1 MSILTQVGFACAL
14 STEFG
19 HSFEQFVQ
27 WVAEVRGVELTGEP
41 AEFFATHVYHLTDEQ
56 HSQLLK
62 LIRDNVP
69 SDYLQRSRRFAHLQ
83 SRLQSDPS
91 LKAQRDGWGS

>member
-1 MSILTQVGFACAL
+1 MRILTPLGFAYSLAK
-14 STEFG
+14 EFG

-41 AEFFATHVYHLTDEQ
+41 AEVFAKHGYVLTDEQ
-56 HSQLLK
+56 HAQLLK

-69 SDYLQRSRRFAHLQ
+69 SDYLERSRRFAHLQ

>member
-1 MSILTQVGFACAL
+1 MSILTPVGFARAL

-27 WVAEVRGVELTGEP
+27 WVAEVRGIEVTDEP
-41 AEFFATHVYHLTDEQ
+41 AEFFAKHGYDLTDEQ
-56 HSQLLK
+56 HAQLLK

-69 SDYLQRSRRFAHLQ
+69 SDYLERSRKHSHLQ
-83 SRLQSDPS
+83 SRLQADPL
-91 LKAQRDGWGS
+91 LKAQRQGWGS

>member
-1 MSILTQVGFACAL
+1 MSILTPVGFAHSLAK
-14 STEFG
+14 EFG

-27 WVAEVRGVELTGEP
+27 WVAEVRGVELTGGP
-41 AEFFATHVYHLTDEQ
+41 AEFLAAHGYDLTDEQ
-56 HSQLLK
+56 HAQLLK

-69 SDYLQRSRRFAHLQ
+69 LDYLERSRRFAHLQ